1 MIMKLIFLIIQKK
14 RPDNIVKKAAYFFL
28 IIIVITFMKPYV
40 VMADISGRADA
51 SYYKTTTTT
60 AGQTTESTSL
70 NQGYSLGL
78 THQLT
83 STIMISGDVRWSI
96 NEANGRQT
104 EDVYPVFFLNYVP
117 PSMYYLSFSY
127 NRSEN
132 LPPGGDRIA
141 TSTTNASFSL
151 PVEGWPSISLT
162 YSRTATE
169 DFLTI
174 HKTNNISTS
183 KGFNTAY
190 GFNFLETETS
200 LNYSYTNSTT
210 EDKVANTTAET
221 QNHSASANFSRAFWD
236 KMIQT
241 NASVGYSQSKRIDKS
256 LGSPIRF
263 EDKFTAS
270 DGLYS
275 IDTIPTDAPPLTN
288 TPALID
294 NNTGASAGIDLNGA
308 DRNIGLKFT
317 TAQSIQKIHLYI
329 STSDTNI
336 ATYVT
341 NSSTYFG
348 WQLYTSS
355 DGINWTLRGTPTAS
369 YEAANLR
376 IVFTF
381 PEFNA
386 LYFKIV
392 NTAFPAASTISVTEI
407 EAIGFK
413 TSTPT
418 NVLTAKS
425 TSDFSSFNISFT
437 PGERFNMNYN
447 INYNHSTQD
456 VNDFDST
463 SVNQSANMALVVIP
477 QYLNLSTGYTTTT
490 TTATQKASPTSTTYT
505 TTETGTDGYSLAL
518 STRLIPTVGAS
529 LNYAYTESLTGGETY
544 STSDSISGS
553 ISMNL
558 YKGIDLGLGSSMSES
573 KDLKANSKTGSQNY
587 SWNLNLIPWKVLTIA
602 VTGSSASSTTTTGGI
617 ETSSTSNSLGTNFS
631 FTPTRKLYVSASIT
645 IEPAVS
651 QSYSISWLPTRNIQT
666 GIRYGLS
673 GDATNM
679 GADLSWAP
687 IPRLSL
693 HLGYTSTMTGNVTND
708 HTDSIFATASLML
721 F

>member
-1 MIMKLIFLIIQKK
+1 MKLILLILQKK

-28 IIIVITFMKPYV
+28 MIVVITFMKPYV

-78 THQLT
+78 SHQLT

-96 NEANGRQT
+96 NEANGTQT
-104 EDVYPVFFLNYVP
+104 EDVYPVFFLNYTP
-117 PSMYYLSFSY
+117 PSMYYLSFGY

-162 YSRTATE
+162 YNRATTE

-174 HKTNNISTS
+174 HKTNNVSTN

-190 GFNFLETETS
+190 GFNFLETETN

-221 QNHSASANFSRAFWD
+221 QNHSASTNFSRAFWD

-241 NASVGYSQSKRIDKS
+241 NAGVGYSQSKRIDKS
-256 LGSPIRF
+256 PGSPIRF

-275 IDTIPTDAPPLTN
+275 IDATPLVDPLTN

-294 NNTGASAGIDLNGA
+294 NNTGASAGIDLNNNPYK
-308 DRNIGLKFT
+308 NIGFKFT

-336 ATYVT
+336 ATYVN
-341 NSSTYFG
+341 NSSTWFG

-355 DGINWTLRGTPTAS
+355 DGTNWTLRGTPTAS

-381 PEFNA
+381 SEINA

-392 NTAFPAASTISVTEI
+392 NTTFPAAALTISVNEI
-407 EAIGFK
+407 KAIGFK

-437 PGERFNMNYN
+437 PGGRFNMNYN
-447 INYNHSTQD
+447 INYSHSAEDT
-456 VNDFDST
+456 FDSDTT
-463 SVNQSANMALVVIP
+463 SINQGAHMGLIISP
-477 QYLNLSTGYTTTT
+477 EYLTLSTGYAT
-490 TTATQKASPTSTTYT
+490 TTATATQKTSSDSTTYT
-505 TTETGTDGYSLAL
+505 TTKTGADSYTITLSSTPL
-518 STRLIPTVGAS
+518 STVGLG
-529 LNYAYTESLTGGETY
+529 LNYGHSESLTGSET
-544 STSDSISGS
+544 TSKTDSMGGNIY
-553 ISMNL
+553 MKL

-573 KDLKANSKTGSQNY
+573 KDIKSNAKTSSQGY
-587 SWNLNLIPWKVLTIA
+587 SGNLNLIPWSTLTVA
-602 VTGSSASSTTTTGGI
+602 VNGGI
-617 ETSSTSNSLGTNFS
+617 STSTSESRGIKTSYSSNSLSTSFS
-631 FTPTRKLYVSASIT
+631 YAPTRNLYVSASIT

-687 IPRLSL
+687 ISRLSL
-693 HLGYTSTMTGNVTND
+693 HLGYTGTRMGNATSD
-708 HTDSIFATASLML
+708 QADSVFASVSLTL
-721 F
+721 

>member
-51 SYYKTTTTT
+51 NYYKTTTTT

-174 HKTNNISTS
+174 HKTNNVSTN

-221 QNHSASANFSRAFWD
+221 QNHSASTNFSRAFWD

-275 IDTIPTDAPPLTN
+275 IDTTPTVDFLTS

-294 NNTGASAGIDLNGA
+294 NNTGASAGIDLNNSY
-308 DRNIGLKFT
+308 RNMGFKFT

-336 ATYVT
+336 ATYVS

-355 DGINWTLRGTPTAS
+355 DGTNWTLRGISTVS

-392 NTAFPAASTISVTEI
+392 NTAFPAAALPISVTEI

-425 TSDFSSFNISFT
+425 TSNFGSFNISFT
-437 PGERFNMNYN
+437 PVERLNMNYN
-447 INYNHSTQD
+447 INYNHGAED
-456 VNDFDST
+456 INDSDTT
-463 SVNQSANMALVVIP
+463 SINQGAHMGLIVVP
-477 QYLNLSTGYTTTT
+477 EYLTLSTGYATATAS
-490 TTATQKASPTSTTYT
+490 ATQKTSSTSTTYT
-505 TTETGTDGYSLAL
+505 TTKTGADTYTMTLSSTPL
-518 STRLIPTVGAS
+518 STVGMG
-529 LNYAYTESLTGGETY
+529 LNYGHSESLTDSET
-544 STSDSISGS
+544 TSKADSMAGN
-553 ISMNL
+553 ISMKL
-558 YKGIDLGLGSSMSES
+558 YKGIDLGIGSSMSES
-573 KDLKANSKTGSQNY
+573 KEIKSNAKTSSQSY
-587 SWNLNLIPWKVLTIA
+587 YGNLNLIPWNALSMA
-602 VTGSSASSTTTTGGI
+602 VNGGI
-617 ETSSTSNSLGTNFS
+617 STSTSESGGIKTSSSSNSLSTNFS
-631 FTPTRKLYVSASIT
+631 YAPTRNLYVSASIT

-651 QSYSISWLPTRNIQT
+651 QSYSISWLPTRRIQT

-673 GDATNM
+673 GDTTNM

-687 IPRLSL
+687 ISRLSL
-693 HLGYTSTMTGNVTND
+693 RLGYTGTRMGNATND
-708 HTDSIFATASLML
+708 QADSVFASVALTL
-721 F
+721 

>member
-1 MIMKLIFLIIQKK
+1 MKLILLILQKK

-28 IIIVITFMKPYV
+28 MIIVITFMKPYV

-51 SYYKTTTTT
+51 NYYKTTTTT

-78 THQLT
+78 SHQLT
-83 STIMISGDVRWSI
+83 STIMVSGDVRWSI

-104 EDVYPVFFLNYVP
+104 EDVYPVFFLNYTP

-151 PVEGWPSISLT
+151 PVEGWPSISLA

-169 DFLTI
+169 DFLDP
-174 HKTNNISTS
+174 HKTNNVSTN

-190 GFNFLETETS
+190 GFNFLETATS
-200 LNYSYTNSTT
+200 LNYSYANSTT
-210 EDKVANTTAET
+210 EDKVANTTSET
-221 QNHSASANFSRAFWD
+221 QNHSASVNFSRAFWD

-241 NASVGYSQSKRIDKS
+241 SAGVGYSQSKRIDKS
-256 LGSPIRF
+256 LGRPIRF

-275 IDTIPTDAPPLTN
+275 IDATPLVDPLTN

-294 NNTGASAGIDLNGA
+294 NNTGASAGIDLNNSY
-308 DRNIGLKFT
+308 RNMGFKFT

-336 ATYVT
+336 ATYAN
-341 NSSTYFG
+341 NSSTWFG

-355 DGINWTLRGTPTAS
+355 DGTNWTFRSTPTAS

-381 PEFNA
+381 SGINA

-392 NTAFPAASTISVTEI
+392 NTLFPSGALPINVTEI

-413 TSTPT
+413 TSTPI

-425 TSDFSSFNISFT
+425 ASDFSSFNISFT
-437 PGERFNMNYN
+437 PVERLNMNYN
-447 INYNHSTQD
+447 INYSHSAEDT
-456 VNDFDST
+456 FDSDTT
-463 SVNQSANMALVVIP
+463 SINQGAHMGLIISP
-477 QYLNLSTGYTTTT
+477 EYLTLSTGYAT
-490 TTATQKASPTSTTYT
+490 TTATATQKTSSDSTTYAT
-505 TTETGTDGYSLAL
+505 TKTGTDSYTMTLSSTPL
-518 STRLIPTVGAS
+518 STVGLG
-529 LNYAYTESLTGGETY
+529 LNYGHSESLTDSETTSKTDSMGGNIY
-544 STSDSISGS
+544 
-553 ISMNL
+553 MKL
-558 YKGIDLGLGSSMSES
+558 YKGIDLGVGSSMSES
-573 KDLKANSKTGSQNY
+573 KNIKSNAKTSSQGY
-587 SWNLNLIPWKVLTIA
+587 SGNLNLIPWSVLTVA
-602 VTGSSASSTTTTGGI
+602 VNGGI
-617 ETSSTSNSLGTNFS
+617 STSTSESRGVKTSSSSNSLSTSFS
-631 FTPTRKLYVSASIT
+631 YAPTRNLYVSASIT

-687 IPRLSL
+687 ISRLSL

-708 HTDSIFATASLML
+708 HTDSVYASVSLAL
-721 F
+721 